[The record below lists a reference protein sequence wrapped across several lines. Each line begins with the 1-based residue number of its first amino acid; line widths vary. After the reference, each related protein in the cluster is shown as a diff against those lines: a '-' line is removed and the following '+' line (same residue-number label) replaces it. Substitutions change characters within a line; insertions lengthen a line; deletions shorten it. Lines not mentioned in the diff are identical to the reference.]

1 MSAPISSIFV
11 RQAAASAALGALF
24 ALAAPQARA
33 DLVWNWSYSG
43 AGITAGGTLTT
54 ADAADAH
61 GFHQI
66 TGITGTRNGQAITGL
81 YPTGSAIPG
90 NEPYALDNLIRSEG
104 EGRLTVHG
112 LGFALADGTYAN
124 PFYADFLATPGY
136 LEVLTTAGG
145 GFSEVPIIFT
155 ASPVPEPA
163 ALALM
168 LAGLGAVAL
177 RHRPARAGTDPMGK
191 AA

>member
-1 MSAPISSIFV
+1 MSLSLN
-11 RQAAASAALGALF
+11 RGAAASIALAALCAV
-24 ALAAPQARA
+24 AAPQARA
-33 DLVWNWSYSG
+33 DIVWNWSYSG

-54 ADAADAH
+54 ADAPDAQ

-66 TGITGTRNGQAITGL
+66 TGITGARNGQAITGL

-90 NEPYALDNLIRSEG
+90 NEPYALDNLVRAEG
-104 EGRLTVHG
+104 QDRLTVHG
-112 LGFALADGTYAN
+112 LGFALADGSHAN
-124 PFYADFLATPGY
+124 PFFADFLPTPGY

-145 GFSEVPIIFT
+145 GFSEVPIVFT

-163 ALALM
+163 ALALV
-168 LAGLGAVAL
+168 LAGLGVLAC
-177 RHRPARAGTDPMGK
+177 RRK